1 MAKENSKRGIMVN
14 GGRLINQNGE
24 TSTITKSFSAKGLS
38 GVISA
43 LSNINPSNVGAVI
56 ECSVN
61 GQRIDALPLELVAG
75 KYVEAYANSNGAIK
89 ENYFIGCKKGLV
101 RSATTGHHIPGVAPN
116 DVLHNFEKSRTVIN
130 DFVSKDRKIVK

>member
-14 GGRLINQNGE
+14 SGILITPEGE
-24 TSTITKSFSAKGLS
+24 TSKLSRPFSAKGLS
-38 GVISA
+38 GVIST
-43 LSNINPSNVGAVI
+43 LGNINPSNVGAVI

-61 GQRIDALPLELVAG
+61 GQHIGALPLELVAG
-75 KYVEAYANSNGAIK
+75 KYTEAYANSNGAIT

-116 DVLHNFEKSRTVIN
+116 DLLHNYEEAMKVIST
-130 DFVSKDRKIVK
+130 FVSKDRKIVK